1 MDRRGEGGEDAMTL
15 KDISMAATPPADAP
29 SGGSA
34 GTSAGAAP
42 GASAGSAPGTAA
54 GLPTGGVRPGGVE
67 RSLRYRSFWRKL
79 EATLG
84 AIKAKPN
91 VAATLDQIIQVLLR
105 DYRQDLHMVAGR
117 LYEKVDADR
126 YVLRRWHG
134 ENTPAK
140 VGYTVPITY
149 PAVQIL
155 LDRGLLI
162 MKETDPEF
170 DPQIEDPLGVS
181 AFAAMTVG
189 DENQWLLSFSV
200 EGEYDRERMLYLLS
214 AVQHVVTE
222 KIQQSRFYD
231 ALEEARRIQQSLLPK
246 GPPAFHGYEMWGRS
260 VQAEAVGG
268 DLFDFLPLSD
278 RILGIAVADSSGH
291 GLPAALQARD
301 VITGLRMGLSE
312 DLKIVR
318 TMEKLNKVINRST
331 LATRFIS
338 LFYGELE
345 KNGNFIYCSAG
356 HPPALFFH
364 DGTFHE
370 LSLGGMVLGPD
381 PDALYERGYVIM
393 KPGNII
399 VLYSD
404 GITEATDSS
413 DEAFGLER
421 LKEVVA
427 SNADVPAK
435 ELVDIIF
442 KAVEAFSR
450 RPNREDDQTVVAIR
464 LPKQAVVSE

>member
-1 MDRRGEGGEDAMTL
+1 MSL
-15 KDISMAATPPADAP
+15 KDTTVPAMPPADAP
-29 SGGSA
+29 AGGE
-34 GTSAGAAP
+34 
-42 GASAGSAPGTAA
+42 
-54 GLPTGGVRPGGVE
+54 RPGGVA
-67 RSLRYRSFWRKL
+67 RSLQYRSFWRKL

-84 AIKAKPN
+84 AIQARRD
-91 VAATLDQIIQVLLR
+91 VAATLDQIILILLR
-105 DYRQDLHMVAGR
+105 DYRQDLHLVAGR

-134 ENTPAK
+134 DNTPAK

-181 AFAAMTVG
+181 AFAAMTLG
-189 DENQWLLSFSV
+189 DDNRWLLSFSV

-214 AVQHVVTE
+214 AVQHVVTQ
-222 KIQQSRFYD
+222 KIQQARFYD
-231 ALEEARRIQQSLLPK
+231 ALEEARRIQMSLLPK
-246 GPPAFHGYEMWGRS
+246 GPPAFHGYELWGRS
-260 VQAEAVGG
+260 EQAEAVGG

-278 RILGIAVADSSGH
+278 RILGIALADSSGH

-345 KNGNFIYCSAG
+345 RNGNFIFCSAG
-356 HPPALFFH
+356 HPPGLYYHGGSFE
-364 DGTFHE
+364 E
-370 LSLGGMVLGPD
+370 LRLGGMVLGPD
-381 PDALYERGYVIM
+381 PDARYERGYVIM
-393 KPGNII
+393 KPGDII

-404 GITEATDSS
+404 GITEATDPA

-421 LKEVVA
+421 LKQVIA
-427 SNADVPAK
+427 THAQAPAR
-435 ELVDIIF
+435 ELVDVIF
-442 KAVEAFSR
+442 KSVEAFSR
-450 RPNREDDQTVVAIR
+450 RARREDDQTVVAIR
-464 LPKQAVVSE
+464 LPAGAAQTND

>member
-1 MDRRGEGGEDAMTL
+1 MP
-15 KDISMAATPPADAP
+15 AAQPADAP
-29 SGGSA
+29 
-34 GTSAGAAP
+34 AGAERK
-42 GASAGSAPGTAA
+42 
-54 GLPTGGVRPGGVE
+54 GGIE
-67 RSLRYRSFWRKL
+67 RSLQYRSFWRKL
-79 EATLG
+79 ESTLG
-84 AIKAKPN
+84 AFRAKAD
-91 VAATLDQIIQVLLR
+91 VAATLDQIILILLR

-134 ENTPAK
+134 DNTPAK
-140 VGYTVPITY
+140 IGYTVPITY

-181 AFAAMTVG
+181 AFAAMTLG
-189 DENQWLLSFSV
+189 DDNKWLLSFSI

-214 AVQHVVTE
+214 AVQHVVTQ
-222 KIQQSRFYD
+222 KIQQARFYD
-231 ALEEARRIQQSLLPK
+231 ALEEARRIQMSLLPK
-246 GPPAFHGYEMWGRS
+246 GAPAFHGYELWGRS
-260 VQAEAVGG
+260 VQAETVGG

-345 KNGNFIYCSAG
+345 QNGNFIFCSAG
-356 HPPALFFH
+356 HPPGLFFH
-364 DGTFHE
+364 DGIFHE

-404 GITEATDSS
+404 GITEATDPS

-421 LKEVVA
+421 LKQVISA
-427 SNADVPAK
+427 NAGIPAK
-435 ELVDIIF
+435 ELVDVIF
-442 KAVEAFSR
+442 KSVEAFSR
-450 RPNREDDQTVVAIR
+450 RTGREDDQTVVAIR
-464 LPKQAVVSE
+464 LPRTA